1 MGLEDGALVGDC
13 DGTMVGGIAVGI
25 LVVGSKI
32 GLQDG
37 KGAAVGGTTI
47 EVEAEYVMLTI
58 PSPRRV
64 AIEYTGE
71 VHTVLL
77 Q

>member
-1 MGLEDGALVGDC
+1 MVGDC

-25 LVVGSKI
+25 VVVGLKV

-47 EVEAEYVMLTI
+47 EVEAEYVIVAI
-58 PSPRRV
+58 PLPGPV
-64 AIEYTGE
+64 AIEYSGE
-71 VHTVLL
+71 VHRVPW

>member
-1 MGLEDGALVGDC
+1 MGLEDVALVGDF
-13 DGTMVGGIAVGI
+13 DGTMVGGITVGI
-25 LVVGSKI
+25 VVVGMKV

-37 KGAAVGGTTI
+37 KGAAVGGNTI
-47 EVEAEYVMLTI
+47 EEEYVIVTI
-58 PSPRRV
+58 PSPGPV

-71 VHTVLL
+71 VHTVIL